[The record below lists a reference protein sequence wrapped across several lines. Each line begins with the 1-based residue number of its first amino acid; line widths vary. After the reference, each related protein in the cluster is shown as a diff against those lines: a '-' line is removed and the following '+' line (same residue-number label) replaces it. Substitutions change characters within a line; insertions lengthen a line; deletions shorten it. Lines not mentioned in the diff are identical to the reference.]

1 MKETSQTHC
10 IVCIVFSSLAQSL
23 TICAPLT
30 KMAKDTQTW
39 YNSSFLIHAHFR
51 RNDHK
56 YKGKTQNVPVPYIQR
71 VLKQYLL
78 V

>member
-1 MKETSQTHC
+1 MKETSQMH
-10 IVCIVFSSLAQSL
+10 CIVFSRLAQSL

-56 YKGKTQNVPVPYIQR
+56 YKGKTQNVPVPYIR